1 MPTATVNQTGNTAP
15 PADTGKTTPHNQ
27 TGNVVSQE
35 DSSIGNGVSTKG
47 QPQGSTKD
55 DSQNEIV
62 EGFPFRDVRDYLAEL
77 EKRDMLVKVSRLM
90 NKDTEI
96 MPLVRWQFRG
106 LTQSQRKGWL
116 FDNVTDARGRKFD
129 ASVAVSISGASPAM
143 YALEMGVKTPAEIN
157 AKWLH
162 AMKNPVKPLEVQKD
176 QAPVKEVI
184 ITGDD
189 IVKSGG
195 IDQFPV
201 TVTNPGTDVSAYFS
215 APIWITKDPETG
227 VYNVGTYRS
236 MLKAADR
243 AGCMMLSGQDAQ
255 VHWEKAKAMGK
266 PLEAVLCLS
275 VPPTLALCS
284 ASKMPLSEYDACGGI
299 IGKPLEVVKAETV
312 DLLIPAYAE
321 IAFEGHLR
329 TDILEMEGPF
339 GEYGGYAGPQDY
351 AMIFE
356 VSAITH
362 RKKPILQ
369 AFISEMPPSESS
381 MIRKFGFESMVDQEL
396 GRKIPHY
403 GGSNFFEFGGSAQV
417 VAIRLKKRPSKGEA
431 WNTLR
436 VAASLINLAWMKWII
451 VVDED
456 IDISDVEMVFWAM
469 AWRVQPHRDIEINR
483 GRLTDLDPSAAPCN
497 SGFDERTYP
506 EGKGGSQILID
517 ATLKFPNPPISL
529 PSKDL
534 MENAKKIWEELKLPE
549 LTPKVPWFG
558 YELGYWPEDWD
569 EATKLTLQGRY
580 LETGEKMKAQRTKSS
595 YFDTGKIEAPN
606 DDKK

>member
-1 MPTATVNQTGNTAP
+1 
-15 PADTGKTTPHNQ
+15 
-27 TGNVVSQE
+27 
-35 DSSIGNGVSTKG
+35 
-47 QPQGSTKD
+47 
-55 DSQNEIV
+55 
-62 EGFPFRDVRDYLAEL
+62 
-77 EKRDMLVKVSRLM
+77 
-90 NKDTEI
+90 
-96 MPLVRWQFRG
+96 
-106 LTQSQRKGWL
+106 
-116 FDNVTDARGRKFD
+116 
-129 ASVAVSISGASPAM
+129 
-143 YALEMGVKTPAEIN
+143 
-157 AKWLH
+157 
-162 AMKNPVKPLEVQKD
+162 
-176 QAPVKEVI
+176 
-184 ITGDD
+184 
-189 IVKSGG
+189 
-195 IDQFPV
+195 
-201 TVTNPGTDVSAYFS
+201 
-215 APIWITKDPETG
+215 
-227 VYNVGTYRS
+227 
-236 MLKAADR
+236 
-243 AGCMMLSGQDAQ
+243 
-255 VHWEKAKAMGK
+255 
-266 PLEAVLCLS
+266 
-275 VPPTLALCS
+275 
-284 ASKMPLSEYDACGGI
+284 MPLSEYDACGGI

-558 YELGYWPEDWD
+558 YELGYWPDDWD

-606 DDKK
+606 DDRK

>member
-1 MPTATVNQTGNTAP
+1 MPTATLNQTGNTAP
-15 PADTGKTTPHNQ
+15 SADTEKTRPHNQ
-27 TGNVVSQE
+27 TGNVVPQDGSHDGNDASAKSAPLGSDANNSQ
-35 DSSIGNGVSTKG
+35 SASI
-47 QPQGSTKD
+47 
-55 DSQNEIV
+55 
-62 EGFPFRDVRDYLAEL
+62 EGFPFRDVRDYLAVL
-77 EKRDMLVKVSRLM
+77 EKGDMLVKVNRLM

-106 LTQSQRKGWL
+106 LDASQRKGWL
-116 FDNVTDARGRKFD
+116 FDNVTDSRGRKFD
-129 ASVAVSISGASPAM
+129 ASVAVAISGASPAM
-143 YALEMGVKTPAEIN
+143 YALEMGVKTPGEIN
-157 AKWLH
+157 AKWMS
-162 AMKNPVKPLEVQKD
+162 AMKNPIKPE
-176 QAPVKEVI
+176 
-184 ITGDD
+184 D

-195 IDQFPV
+195 MDQFPV

-243 AGCMMLSGQDAQ
+243 AGCMMLSGQDAKA
-255 VHWEKAKAMGK
+255 HWEKAKAMGK

-299 IGKPLEVVKAETV
+299 EGKPLEVVKAETV

-351 AMIFE
+351 AMLFE
-356 VSAITH
+356 VTAITH
-362 RKKPILQ
+362 RKKPVLQ

-381 MIRKFGFESMVDQEL
+381 MIRKFGFESMVNQEL
-396 GRKIPHY
+396 GKKIPHFDS
-403 GGSNFFEFGGSAQV
+403 SNFFEFGGSAQV
-417 VAIRLKKRPSKGEA
+417 VAIRLKKRPDKGEA
-431 WNTLR
+431 WNALR

-469 AWRVQPHRDIEINR
+469 AWRVQPHRDIQIQR

-497 SGFDERTYP
+497 SGFTERTYP
-506 EGKGGSQILID
+506 DDLGGSQILID

-529 PSKDL
+529 PTKEL
-534 MENAKKIWEELKLPE
+534 MEGARKIWEELKLPE
-549 LTPKVPWFG
+549 LTPRVPWFG
-558 YELGYWPEDWD
+558 YELGYWPDDWD

-580 LETGEKMKAQRTKSS
+580 LETGEKMKSVRTKSS
-595 YFDTGKIEAPN
+595 YFDTGKIEPPD

>member
-1 MPTATVNQTGNTAP
+1 MA
-15 PADTGKTTPHNQ
+15 TTPEKMIKQ
-27 TGNVVSQE
+27 TPPEDLCKTDAPRHHGSVTSQSPDKGRHPTRNLP
-35 DSSIGNGVSTKG
+35 DSKEIE
-47 QPQGSTKD
+47 PQGAG
-55 DSQNEIV
+55 V

-77 EKRDMLVKVSRLM
+77 EKRDMLVKVTRCT

-106 LTQSQRKGWL
+106 LDQSQRKGWL
-116 FDNVTDARGRKFD
+116 FDNVTDGRGRKFD
-129 ASVAVSISGASPAM
+129 GSVAVSISGASPAM
-143 YALEMGVKTPAEIN
+143 YALEMGVKAPGEIN
-157 AKWLH
+157 GKWLS
-162 AMKNPVKPLEVQKD
+162 AMKNPIKPVEVQKD

-189 IVKSGG
+189 IVKTGG

-215 APIWITKDPETG
+215 APIWITKDPESG

-243 AGCMMLSGQDAQ
+243 AGCMMLSGQDAK
-255 VHWEKAKAMGK
+255 VHWDKARAMGK

-284 ASKMPLSEYDACGGI
+284 ASKMPESEYDVYGGI
-299 IGKPLEVVKAETV
+299 TGKPLEVVKAETV

-339 GEYGGYAGPQDY
+339 GEYGGYVGPQDY

-356 VSAITH
+356 ISAITH

-396 GRKIPHY
+396 ARKIPHY
-403 GGSNFFEFGGSAQV
+403 AESNFFEFGGSAQV
-417 VAIRLKKRPSKGEA
+417 VAIRLKKHPSKGEA

-436 VAASLINLAWMKWII
+436 VAASLVNLAWMKWII

-456 IDISDVEMVFWAM
+456 IDISDLEMVFWAM
-469 AWRVQPHRDIEINR
+469 AWRVQPHRDIEIHR
-483 GRLTDLDPSAAPCN
+483 GRLTDLDPSAAPCD
-497 SGFDERTYP
+497 SGFEERTYP

-534 MENAKKIWEELKLPE
+534 MENAKKIWEEELKLPK
-549 LTPKVPWFG
+549 LTPKAPWYG
-558 YELGYWPEDWD
+558 YELGFWPKEWD
-569 EATKLTLQGRY
+569 EATRLTTQGRY
-580 LETGEKMKAQRTKSS
+580 LETGEKMKSQRTDAS
-595 YFDTGKIEAPN
+595 YMETGKV
-606 DDKK
+606 KTSGW